1 MVLKFRID
9 AVARRVRRARGGMAM
24 VEMVIILPLLFM
36 LLFALVEFSVLFGR
50 WQMLSNAAREGA
62 RTAVVFR
69 SDCNTATVEA
79 EVRQRVK
86 DYAVPLGITLSDGDI
101 SVAGVCGASD
111 TSSSVDVVFPHTF
124 RVLPNFA
131 KSVSPSI
138 TLVGRSVMRNEGSG

>member
-1 MVLKFRID
+1 
-9 AVARRVRRARGGMAM
+9 M
-24 VEMVIILPLLFM
+24 VEMVIIMPLLFM

-69 SDCNTATVEA
+69 SPCNTATVEA

-101 SVAGVCGASD
+101 SVTGVCGASD
-111 TSSSVDVVFPHTF
+111 TSSSVNVAFPHTF
-124 RVLPNFA
+124 SVLPNFA
-131 KSVSPSI
+131 QSVSPTI
-138 TLVGRSVMRNEGSG
+138 NLVGRSVMRNEGSG